1 MSVIVWAF
9 ISGTA
14 ALAWGQNPTGTDD
27 EHSHNAAAD
36 VGWQTMLD
44 GVIFATF
51 TDQGGRRGEREFEAQ
66 NWFMAMGTRRL
77 PRGTLTL
84 SGMVSAEPFTV
95 GSAGYSEI
103 FQEGE
108 AYHAL
113 QVTDRQHPHD
123 LFMQLAAAWHVPLG
137 DRTNLTLA
145 GGPRGEPALGP
156 VAFMHRA
163 SSFENPTAPLSHHI
177 FDSTHITSGVVT
189 AGLGRGPLAIE
200 GSVFYGREPDEHRY
214 DLEFGPLDSW
224 SARLWVRPNKEWA
237 IQVSHGYLHE
247 PEQLEPGDQR
257 RTNGSVSWF
266 RQRPSGFTAVT
277 VAAGWNARTY
287 STVHALLAEVTHQS
301 GATSVYSRFENMT
314 AETEILLF
322 PAVVHR
328 PHPGE
333 LVDPIREITAGV
345 VRDVANVGGFHF
357 GVGADVVFYD
367 VPPLLQFTHG
377 DHPVSYHIFLRI
389 RPPARGGRMWNM
401 TMGQNMGGETG
412 DGEPM
417 HDHGG

>member
-1 MSVIVWAF
+1 MLRFHVLRRCVVSSVIVWAF

-51 TDQGGRRGEREFEAQ
+51 TDQGGRRGEREFESQ

-108 AYHAL
+108 AYHGLTSHRSSASARS
-113 QVTDRQHPHD
+113 VH
-123 LFMQLAAAWHVPLG
+123 AARSCVARAARRIG
-137 DRTNLTLA
+137 RNLTLA

-200 GSVFYGREPDEHRY
+200 GSVFHGREPDEHRY

-224 SARLWVRPNKEWA
+224 STRLWVRLNKEWA

-257 RTNGSVSWF
+257 RTNGRCRGSA
-266 RQRPSGFTAVT
+266 SGP
-277 VAAGWNARTY
+277 
-287 STVHALLAEVTHQS
+287 QD
-301 GATSVYSRFENMT
+301 SR
-314 AETEILLF
+314 
-322 PAVVHR
+322 R
-328 PHPGE
+328 
-333 LVDPIREITAGV
+333 
-345 VRDVANVGGFHF
+345 
-357 GVGADVVFYD
+357 
-367 VPPLLQFTHG
+367 
-377 DHPVSYHIFLRI
+377 
-389 RPPARGGRMWNM
+389 
-401 TMGQNMGGETG
+401 
-412 DGEPM
+412 
-417 HDHGG
+417 